1 MAHNTFLNSFQ
12 ALRLLVLG
20 VTTFTFGIIS
30 STHAAE
36 PVNPLLT
43 EYTIKIDPTALK
55 PPTHW
60 HVPGMTPLI
69 WTMDPVNMEA
79 YKTTEVKEL
88 RLKPGNYRFG
98 TFTFDFLFKVSL
110 SGTLEFSEALDQC
123 VEGRGTQVLKIRC
136 SHTQPYPQDP
146 DYYK

>member
-1 MAHNTFLNSFQ
+1 MAHNTFLKSFQ
-12 ALRLLVLG
+12 APRLLVLG

-30 STHAAE
+30 STYATE
-36 PVNPLLT
+36 PVNPLLK

-79 YKTTEVKEL
+79 YKTTEAKEL

-123 VEGRGTQVLKIRC
+123 VEGRGTQVLEIRC